1 MRSSPGGKMRAAVRP
16 PDLYQTRRIRRARL
30 RSVRRRVAAVCL
42 LSALILII
50 VWFAHALAPHPT
62 TIASVRTT
70 PPPPAFTSAFI
81 RSGSSWAPIQ
91 KQEIART
98 AARVIGDGAFPASTS
113 VVLEDARTGA
123 TLYAH
128 NVKEALAP
136 ASVLKLVIAGTALRD
151 LGPNYRFTTKLVTDR
166 APQGDTLP
174 GSLWLVGG
182 GDPELLSADLQ
193 RAVAAMKAGGIV
205 RIGGD
210 VIADGSLFGP
220 DAVNPTWVADD
231 LEYGYAA
238 LTSAVTMDGGTAQFT
253 ITPDAAGGA
262 ANVRVDPAAIAGT
275 LAEQSAAVRDLEL
288 SGTIP
293 FGAPQKYWR
302 SLAHPTLSA
311 AVALRAMLVRAGI
324 VVGGGVSVGPAPS
337 GAATLWT
344 RESRPLTAIIRRM
357 MFDSDNHIAEQLLRS
372 VAAKRFG
379 TGTLANGLA
388 AERDYMRDIG
398 ANPNESVLADAS
410 GLSTADRLSARAAS
424 AVLRELASGPDAA
437 AFSALLPRVGID
449 GTVHVRNLAPDVRGR
464 VLGKD
469 GYIEG
474 VTSLAGYVKT
484 VHHGLVIY
492 AFVVNGWD
500 HGLDAVWSAEDD
512 LLARVARY

>member
-1 MRSSPGGKMRAAVRP
+1 M
-16 PDLYQTRRIRRARL
+16 
-30 RSVRRRVAAVCL
+30 
-42 LSALILII
+42 
-50 VWFAHALAPHPT
+50 
-62 TIASVRTT
+62 
-70 PPPPAFTSAFI
+70 
-81 RSGSSWAPIQ
+81 
-91 KQEIART
+91 
-98 AARVIGDGAFPASTS
+98 IGDGAFPASTS

-275 LAEQSAAVRDLEL
+275 LAGIVRTASPDAENTLRIDPLPDGGGFQL
-288 SGTIP
+288 SGDIP
-293 FGAPQKYWR
+293 DGAPQKYWR